1 VSLNDIL
8 TTDTGRQQRRRV
20 GRGLGSGLGKTGGR
34 GQKGEG
40 SRTGGK
46 NRGPLFE
53 GGQFPFWMRLPKRG
67 FSNFAHTVKYHAVDV
82 AKAAAGIKGEITL
95 ESLVAAGHADK
106 SQRVK
111 LVGGKSEGAAKIERK
126 LAVRV
131 NRVTASV
138 KSAIEAAGGT
148 VVELDLQGDEA
159 SAAQPAVDAPK
170 AAKPKK
176 GPKKA

>member
-1 VSLNDIL
+1 MSLNDIL
-8 TTDTGRQQRRRV
+8 ATDTGRTGRRRV

-67 FSNFAHTVKYHAVDV
+67 FTNFAHKVVYAPVDL
-82 AKAAAGIKGEITL
+82 AKALERIPAGDITV
-95 ESLVAAGHADK
+95 EALVEAGLARDGAL
-106 SQRVK
+106 VK
-111 LVGGKSEGAAKIERK
+111 IVNGKAQVGRPV
-126 LAVRV
+126 AVKV
-131 NRVTASV
+131 HRVTATA

-148 VVELDLQGDEA
+148 VAELSPRETTAG
-159 SAAQPAVDAPK
+159 
-170 AAKPKK
+170 
-176 GPKKA
+176 